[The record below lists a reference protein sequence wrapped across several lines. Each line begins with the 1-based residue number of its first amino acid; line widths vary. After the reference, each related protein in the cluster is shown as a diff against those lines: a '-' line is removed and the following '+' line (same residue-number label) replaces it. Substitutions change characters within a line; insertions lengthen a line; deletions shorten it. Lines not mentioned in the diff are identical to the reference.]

1 MYLRLVTGS
10 SLLIATLAFL
20 LAQWVTPSPPN
31 ISHLRV
37 GRNNTVLFLTNS
49 EYGLSNVFVAS
60 AYALLERHPEFQVH
74 YASFGEI
81 ATRIERVSDYALQK
95 TPSARQ
101 ILFHQLP
108 GPSFVTNMVN
118 SGRTLAGAVHP
129 PGFASASVASRD
141 MPFYVSPW
149 SGEDH
154 FAIYSKVTDI
164 IDKVDPALVVLD
176 VFLRPAIDAARNRGR
191 LHAFICAL
199 TPIEFFPLHQPY
211 LGWLWKY
218 PVMGSGIH
226 YPIPWLK
233 MPENIY
239 LNLRYFFSMLRMS
252 HFKDA
257 AKFLDSK
264 GLTNPVNWY
273 NLHHANVPWLTQAL
287 PGASTP
293 LDVIPA
299 NVTFTGPILLSI
311 SSAEEQSAVLA
322 DWVAR
327 APTLLVNLGSLFV
340 WSEGQAA
347 VMAQALAYIMLEN
360 LDLQV
365 LWKFHK
371 APIDSS
377 GTEYSNGFS
386 EPLRP
391 FLENGRLKLQSWLEV
406 DPTALMETGHIVAS
420 VHHGGAGC
428 YHEALGTGVPQI
440 VLPQWLDHYSFAQ
453 LAEDVGVGIWGCR
466 DASPYWTVDCLRGAL
481 STVVGNRGKR
491 GKIQR
496 KSKIFGDMVRK
507 NPGQYIVASQIADL
521 ASSGY

>member
-154 FAIYSKVTDI
+154 FAIYSKVTGRENHALMANDPGLLILNINTDI

-218 PVMGSGIH
+218 PVLVDS
-226 YPIPWLK
+226 LC
-233 MPENIY
+233 NFT
-239 LNLRYFFSMLRMS
+239 NS
-252 HFKDA
+252 HIQ
-257 AKFLDSK
+257 
-264 GLTNPVNWY
+264 
-273 NLHHANVPWLTQAL
+273 LHI
-287 PGASTP
+287 AST
-293 LDVIPA
+293 LND
-299 NVTFTGPILLSI
+299 
-311 SSAEEQSAVLA
+311 
-322 DWVAR
+322 
-327 APTLLVNLGSLFV
+327 
-340 WSEGQAA
+340 
-347 VMAQALAYIMLEN
+347 
-360 LDLQV
+360 
-365 LWKFHK
+365 K
-371 APIDSS
+371 
-377 GTEYSNGFS
+377 
-386 EPLRP
+386 
-391 FLENGRLKLQSWLEV
+391 
-406 DPTALMETGHIVAS
+406 
-420 VHHGGAGC
+420 
-428 YHEALGTGVPQI
+428 
-440 VLPQWLDHYSFAQ
+440 
-453 LAEDVGVGIWGCR
+453 
-466 DASPYWTVDCLRGAL
+466 
-481 STVVGNRGKR
+481 
-491 GKIQR
+491 
-496 KSKIFGDMVRK
+496 
-507 NPGQYIVASQIADL
+507 
-521 ASSGY
+521 